1 MLLTYSEGNVFVRD
15 GFVELDGILEYEQ
28 MASIVDLLRKE
39 DNARRKKA
47 RWAGMRS
54 EIDGLWVSGD
64 TVFLKGVEKDEA
76 VKFIQSLSEF
86 GYDVDTL
93 MEEYN
98 KTGKITI

>member
-1 MLLTYSEGNVFVRD
+1 
-15 GFVELDGILEYEQ
+15 